1 MRFAHRL
8 IAAIT
13 MIAAAMAPAPWT
25 RLWAARYQGPGG
37 TASTAAAVTASGS
50 NVFVTGTSARN
61 STQNDYATIAV
72 QG

>member
-1 MRFAHRL
+1 MDQANGQL
-8 IAAIT
+8 GYAVT
-13 MIAAAMAPAPWT
+13 GYAAATGA